1 MTTTPSTHTVTGV
14 VALLG
19 VAITAACWGVWG
31 PERGQAAAMGSALGV
46 LNWVALRWLVSRI
59 VGDESS
65 GRAGFSLLLVGK
77 MAALMGIIF
86 VLMNHFSIEPLGL
99 TLGLGVLFVG
109 PVLGSLL
116 VGSRPLVDASTAGS
130 AGEEQ

>member
-1 MTTTPSTHTVTGV
+1 
-14 VALLG
+14 
-19 VAITAACWGVWG
+19 VWG
-31 PERGQAAAMGSALGV
+31 AERGQAAAVGSAVGV
-46 LNWVALRWLVSRI
+46 GNWVALRWLVSRI
-59 VGDESS
+59 VSDETA

-77 MAALMGIIF
+77 MTALMGIIF
-86 VLMNHFSIEPLGL
+86 VLMNRFSIEPLGL

-116 VGSRPLVDASTAGS
+116 VGGRTLVDASTAGS

>member
-1 MTTTPSTHTVTGV
+1 MTNTPANHNVTGV

-19 VAITAACWGVWG
+19 AAITATCWIVWG
-31 PERGQAAAMGSALGV
+31 AERGQAALVGSAVGLF
-46 LNWVALRWLVSRI
+46 NWVALRWLVSRI
-59 VGDESS
+59 VGDGTA

-77 MAALMGIIF
+77 MVALMGIIF
-86 VLMNHFSIEPLGL
+86 VLMSRFSIEPLGL
-99 TLGLGVLFVG
+99 TLGLGGLFVG

-116 VGSRPLVDASTAGS
+116 VGSRPLTDASTAGP